1 MHGDRIDITRDF
13 NKQERRLKRK
23 EKIDKIV
30 NWCTENA
37 GIALTG
43 FCAGLGLLSTGIK
56 VGGRMYKAHVESRNK
71 DYRVYD
77 PTIGHHYELRRKLK
91 NKDWLEIDRRKCAGE
106 RLGDILDSLHALK

>member
-56 VGGRMYKAHVESRNK
+56 VGGRMYKGHVESRNK

-77 PTIGHHYELRRKLK
+77 PTIGHYYELRRKLK
-91 NKDWLEIDRRKCAGE
+91 TRIGLKSIDV
-106 RLGDILDSLHALK
+106 SALVNVLVIFLTLYMH

>member
-30 NWCTENA
+30 NWCMENA

-77 PTIGHHYELRRKLK
+77 PTIGHYYELCRKLK
-91 NKDWLEIDRRKCAGE
+91 NKDWLEIDRRRCTGE